1 MLVRSLE
8 SVSGRYEV
16 RAAPRIDLSFAS
28 LLCRAA
34 ARRKLL
40 VLTLI
45 LADVLSI
52 RSWSGA
58 IASLHDLSA
67 RRRTYLACV
76 YVCSLAHRS
85 HVSGATVVPS
95 YEE

>member
-1 MLVRSLE
+1 MLVCSLE

-45 LADVLSI
+45 LADVLNI
-52 RSWSGA
+52 RSWMRKST
-58 IASLHDLSA
+58 
-67 RRRTYLACV
+67 RRRYPLARPMRRDP
-76 YVCSLAHRS
+76 SLR
-85 HVSGATVVPS
+85 
-95 YEE
+95 ERC

>member
-1 MLVRSLE
+1 MLVHVCSLE

-67 RRRTYLACV
+67 R
-76 YVCSLAHRS
+76 
-85 HVSGATVVPS
+85 
-95 YEE
+95 